1 MEECKNRNRPKS
13 NSGAPQA
20 TGKAAPSRPAR
31 DPAGAETADP
41 TALPGIMDRKEVKEA
56 LRKSELFLRNIVA
69 KAPVILWV
77 LDREG
82 VFTLSEG
89 RGLTAMGLSPG
100 EVVGRSVFEVYRDA
114 PQILEDNRR
123 ALSGESIASTV
134 EVAGRTYESLFSPI
148 RDETGEISGVIGVAT
163 DTTERRRTDE
173 ALRKAHETLEDRVRE
188 RTAGLHEEIEE
199 RKRAE
204 AALKESEERFR
215 TSVETMLDA
224 FAIFSAI
231 RDEAGRIVD
240 FQYEYVNAAACR
252 VIGMNREEL
261 IGRTMLGLLPGHR
274 ESGLFGSYVRLV
286 ETGEPFRK
294 ETFLYEDTVDGKRR
308 FRGAFDIRA
317 SRLGDGLAAVWQD
330 ETEHVVAAHALKE
343 SEERFR
349 TLVEHSL
356 VGFFLVQEGQVVFQ
370 NPEQE
375 KLFGEI
381 PRSLMLADFAQ
392 VHPEDRERFLS
403 LDKTAGGTNARSR
416 ATDIRFLSPGNADV
430 DSRTRWTSCRT
441 APVSWHGRDAVLVN
455 MVDLTQLKEM
465 ERIALVQEKM
475 ASLGHVA
482 AGIAH
487 EIRNPLSGINIY
499 LSALEKVL
507 EESEGLEPEDR
518 ETAGTVVD
526 ALRGASSRIEG
537 VIRRVM
543 DFANPAPPG
552 MAPLCINHAARE
564 AIHLASVILRK
575 ANIRLTEALQEDLPK
590 ARGDMRLLEQ
600 VFLNLFTNALQ
611 AMEGRE
617 GERQVEV
624 ASFQK
629 NGYVHLSVADSGP
642 GVPAEIRHRIF
653 DPFFTTKKEGTGIG
667 LSFSHRVVTDHGGF
681 LTAGSSRFGG
691 ALFTIGLPIGDPGK
705 TAGF

>member
-1 MEECKNRNRPKS
+1 MEERKNRNRPKS

-20 TGKAAPSRPAR
+20 TGKAATRRPSR
-31 DPAGAETADP
+31 DPAGDKTVCRGSIFDIMNRKKAEG
-41 TALPGIMDRKEVKEA
+41 ALP
-56 LRKSELFLRNIVA
+56 KSEDVLRAVVA
-69 KAPVILWV
+69 NAPVILWV

-82 VFTLSEG
+82 VITLSEG
-89 RGLTAMGLSPG
+89 RALEALGLSPG

-114 PQILEDNRR
+114 PKILEDNRR
-123 ALSGESIASTV
+123 ALAGESFTSTV

-148 RDETGEISGVIGVAT
+148 RDETGEIAGAIGVAT
-163 DTTERRRTDE
+163 ETTERRRTEE
-173 ALRKAHETLEDRVRE
+173 ALKEDHEVLEDRVRE

-204 AALKESEERFR
+204 AALKKSEERFR

-224 FAIFSAI
+224 FAVLSAI

-240 FQYEYVNAAACR
+240 FQYEYVNASACR
-252 VIGMNREEL
+252 IIGMNREDL

-317 SRLGDGLAAVWQD
+317 SRLGDGLALVWQD
-330 ETEHVVAAHALKE
+330 ETEHVVAEHALKE

-356 VGFFLVQEGQVVFQ
+356 VGFFIVQKGQVVFQ

-375 KLFGEI
+375 KLFGGT
-381 PRSLMLADFAQ
+381 PKSLMLADFTQ
-392 VHPEDRERFLS
+392 VHPEDRERFLF
-403 LDKTAGGTNARSR
+403 LGKTADGTNARR
-416 ATDIRFLSPGNADV
+416 GATDIRFLSPGSGGAG
-430 DSRTRWTSCRT
+430 SRTRWTSSRM

-465 ERIALVQEKM
+465 ERIALIQEKM
-475 ASLGHVA
+475 AALGHVA

-487 EIRNPLSGINIY
+487 EIRNPLSGLNIY
-499 LSALEKVL
+499 LSALEKML
-507 EESEGLEPEDR
+507 GESETLEPEIR

-543 DFANPAPPG
+543 DFANPAPPR
-552 MAPLCINHAARE
+552 MAPLCINHAVRE

-575 ANIRLTEALQEDLPK
+575 ENIRLTEALQEDLPK
-590 ARGDMRLLEQ
+590 VRGDMRLLEQ
-600 VFLNLFTNALQ
+600 VFLNLLTNALQ
-611 AMEGRE
+611 AMEGQE
-617 GERQVEV
+617 GERRVEV
-624 ASFQK
+624 ASFQE
-629 NGYVHLSVADSGP
+629 NGYVHISVADSGP

-681 LTAGSSRFGG
+681 FTAGTSRFGG
-691 ALFTIGLPIGDPGK
+691 ALFTIGLPVGDSGK